1 MLDKSVKE
9 KILGH
14 SKPIYIYNPTGII
27 DITLLKTVEKAG
39 AISLVNLERLTE
51 NESKSIIKSCQEQLH
66 SIWGVRFTSIEQ
78 LDLIL
83 NDHSNLPHVL
93 IAGNFNLTKEQVGR
107 IKSHNIVL
115 YSEVVSLKEAYDKQ
129 WADVFL
135 LKGNEAAGR
144 VGDETSFIL
153 AQQFADAG
161 LSFIVQGGIGL
172 FTSAGIFAIGAEGV
186 VLDSQVYLT
195 PESPLSAENKKFLSK
210 LDATDTR
217 VLGETSDFKYRVY
230 SRLATKI
237 VKDFIT
243 KEKKEFIHLSPEERS
258 KRIEH
263 EITSQREMFEGKTIS
278 NSLLPI
284 GQDIAFARFLTE
296 KFSTTEGIINGILEQ
311 VKKQLANVTTNYPF
325 KEILE

>member
-1 MLDKSVKE
+1 M
-9 KILGH
+9 
-14 SKPIYIYNPTGII
+14 
-27 DITLLKTVEKAG
+27 
-39 AISLVNLERLTE
+39 
-51 NESKSIIKSCQEQLH
+51 
-66 SIWGVRFTSIEQ
+66 
-78 LDLIL
+78 
-83 NDHSNLPHVL
+83 
-93 IAGNFNLTKEQVGR
+93 
-107 IKSHNIVL
+107 
-115 YSEVVSLKEAYDKQ
+115 
-129 WADVFL
+129 
-135 LKGNEAAGR
+135 KGNEAAGR

-325 KEILE
+325 K